1 MSELKKIKT
10 WVEKERINLQKY
22 IDEKGLKINTNLG
35 LFYAK
40 SKGEIINEDKRKKS
54 SDFCS

>member
-35 LFYAK
+35 LFMLRVK
-40 SKGEIINEDKRKKS
+40 EK
-54 SDFCS
+54 